1 MPLTGTGGVEP
12 LFTVNL
18 QLRQPPGPAMGPI
31 TRAPEPAERSVG
43 TYSQRPPGAFSKA
56 LTRWP
61 TAAEASASV
70 SSAQGW
76 LLQSLVPLVPALAAD
91 DADPLRGADGGL
103 VLAEDTLPRGAD
115 VGLVLAEQAAKPAST
130 SAAAPAH
137 STDRGVSR
145 RGEAIMLI
153 RYSSVLIAVGGT
165 SGGGPEGPVD
175 GERLWPCRR
184 VARRERSLTLPP
196 LP

>member
-1 MPLTGTGGVEP
+1 MPLPGTGGFEP

-70 SSAQGW
+70 SSTQGW
-76 LLQSLVPLVPALAAD
+76 LLQSLVPLVPALAPD
-91 DADPLRGADGGL
+91 DAAP
-103 VLAEDTLPRGAD
+103 PRGAD
-115 VGLVLAEQAAKPAST
+115 VGLVLAGQAAKPASA
-130 SAAAPAH
+130 SAAPAH
-137 STDRGVSR
+137 STDRGCSR
-145 RGEAIMLI
+145 RCEAIMLM
-153 RYSSVLIAVGGT
+153 RFSSVLI
-165 SGGGPEGPVD
+165 
-175 GERLWPCRR
+175 
-184 VARRERSLTLPP
+184 
-196 LP
+196 